1 MDEKIVFE
9 DLDIEFT
16 DDDFEEVD
24 EKTLEKCKQKLNV
37 VIEKLRN
44 V

>member
-16 DDDFEEVD
+16 DDDFEDVD
-24 EKTLEKCKQKLNV
+24 EETLEKCKQKLKA
-37 VIEKLRN
+37 VIEKFRN